1 MCPKTIQKLWDLM
14 IAHKLQAMEIALNI
28 FGIYMQHLE
37 SLSKTDSQAV
47 KRAKIEGEVKR

>member
-1 MCPKTIQKLWDLM
+1 MCPKTIQKLFDLM

-37 SLSKTDSQAV
+37 SLSKTDSQAT
-47 KRAKIEGEVKR
+47 KRAKIEREVKH

>member
-1 MCPKTIQKLWDLM
+1 M

-37 SLSKTDSQAV
+37 SLSKTDSQAI